1 MNFSYQGKQ
10 PPTKLAAMANAS
22 NVAITNNQDQLLSNS
37 STLDHLTANLN
48 NLLVQ
53 SQYKGPE
60 QVTVGNGQ
68 SLPINH
74 IGNTT
79 LHTNY
84 HNFVLKDVLHVQRIA
99 MNLLSVQK
107 FCLHNNCSCY
117 FDANVIKIQDIP
129 TGRLLYKGLSENGV
143 YPIYSK
149 NFIKSSS
156 HFKSLSSSCQN
167 HPSAIPNPP
176 SVHSNFHVNKS
187 NKWLLWH
194 HRLGHPSDKVLNVA
208 LSSIGNVY
216 ISSTNKTL
224 SHYKHCLSGKM
235 HQFFSLVLIFM
246 PLNLLN

>member
-1 MNFSYQGKQ
+1 MNIAYQGKH
-10 PPTKLAAMANAS
+10 PPTKLVAMASAS
-22 NVAITNNQDQLLSNS
+22 NAAITNNQDQLLSNS
-37 STLDHLTANLN
+37 GTLDHLTANLN

-79 LHTNY
+79 PHTIY
-84 HNFVLKDVLHVQRIA
+84 HNFVLKVVLHVPIIA
-99 MNLLSVQK
+99 INLLSVHK
-107 FCLHNNCSCY
+107 FYLHNNCSCY

-129 TGRLLYKGLSENGV
+129 MGRLFYKGLSENGV

-156 HFKSLSSSCQN
+156 HFKSVSSLCQ
-167 HPSAIPNPP
+167 NPP
-176 SVHSNFHVNKS
+176 SVVPNLPSVHSGLHVNKP

-208 LSSIGNVY
+208 LSSIGNVC
-216 ISSTNKTL
+216 ISSNNKNL
-224 SHYKHCLSGKM
+224 SHC
-235 HQFFSLVLIFM
+235 
-246 PLNLLN
+246 